1 MKDFEQE
8 DVGLLA
14 LSVDPLE
21 KATETVE
28 ELKLD
33 FPVAYGLVMP
43 KDADPIGAFWE
54 ERRGIFHATNFI
66 LDSDKKVVQASYSTG
81 PVGRIVAEGRLE
93 PYPVSEKEKAA
104 DVTRYRIPEQ
114 SPQLAPNGSVRKFL
128 RTGTQPVPWISI
140 PGVTGS
146 CKSKHLQGYPRCSL
160 APCARPRRFGTPT
173 PTGDLP

>member
-33 FPVAYGLVMP
+33 FPVAYGLVVP

-81 PVGRIVAEGRLE
+81 PVGRIVAEDAL
-93 PYPVSEKEKAA
+93 SHIQFQKK
-104 DVTRYRIPEQ
+104 
-114 SPQLAPNGSVRKFL
+114 
-128 RTGTQPVPWISI
+128 
-140 PGVTGS
+140 
-146 CKSKHLQGYPRCSL
+146 
-160 APCARPRRFGTPT
+160 RRQQT
-173 PTGDLP
+173 